1 MLVSLGIV
9 KVKLPRA
16 QIRHVSSVNS
26 GADGERGHAW
36 TWLAM
41 GNHVICK
48 VEYVGQNIYF
58 SLTRHLLNPKAL
70 KVNPFCYCPF
80 KSAEVDVG

>member
-1 MLVSLGIV
+1 
-9 KVKLPRA
+9 
-16 QIRHVSSVNS
+16 
-26 GADGERGHAW
+26 
-36 TWLAM
+36 M

-48 VEYVGQNIYF
+48 VEYLGQNIYF

-80 KSAEVDVG
+80 KSARVVWVNTPLPASRIDQDSLP

>member
-26 GADGERGHAW
+26 GADGERGQA
-36 TWLAM
+36 
-41 GNHVICK
+41 
-48 VEYVGQNIYF
+48 
-58 SLTRHLLNPKAL
+58 
-70 KVNPFCYCPF
+70 
-80 KSAEVDVG
+80 